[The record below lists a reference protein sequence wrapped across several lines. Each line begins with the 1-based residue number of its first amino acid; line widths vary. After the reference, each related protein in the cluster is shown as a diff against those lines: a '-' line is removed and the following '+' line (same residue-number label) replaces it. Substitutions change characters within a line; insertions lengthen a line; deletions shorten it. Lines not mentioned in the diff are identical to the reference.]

1 MDTLSSH
8 PNAEA
13 TMRDDI
19 AIVGYSF
26 KLPQD
31 VDDDKS
37 FWEVLEKRRNLR
49 TDWPASRADPASFV
63 NSKLRKVCGRSIL
76 ASYNT

>member
-1 MDTLSSH
+1 
-8 PNAEA
+8 
-13 TMRDDI
+13 MRDDI

-49 TDWPASRADPASFV
+49 TDWPVSRLDPASFV
-63 NSKLRKVCGRSIL
+63 NNKLRKVCRRSISV
-76 ASYNT
+76 SYNI